1 MTKYYFN
8 MALSYEKFLPVY
20 QGQVKTLQVTDDLK
34 RRIDIPAEH
43 FRQFLTR
50 DGLSGRFELT
60 VQNDGKFVS
69 LNRIY

>member
-1 MTKYYFN
+1 MNKYYFN
-8 MALSYEKFLPVY
+8 MALSYERFLPVY
-20 QGQVKTLQVTDDLK
+20 QGQVKTLQVTDDFK

-60 VQNDGKFVS
+60 VQNDGKFIS

>member
-1 MTKYYFN
+1 MNKYYFN
-8 MALSYEKFLPVY
+8 MALSYERFLPVY
-20 QGQVKTLQVTDDLK
+20 QGQVKTLQVTDDFK
-34 RRIDIPAEH
+34 WRIDIPAKH

-60 VQNDGKFVS
+60 VQNDGKFIS

>member
-1 MTKYYFN
+1 
-8 MALSYEKFLPVY
+8 MALSYERFLPVY
-20 QGQVKTLQVTDDLK
+20 QGQVKTLQVTDDFK

-60 VQNDGKFVS
+60 VQNDGKFIS